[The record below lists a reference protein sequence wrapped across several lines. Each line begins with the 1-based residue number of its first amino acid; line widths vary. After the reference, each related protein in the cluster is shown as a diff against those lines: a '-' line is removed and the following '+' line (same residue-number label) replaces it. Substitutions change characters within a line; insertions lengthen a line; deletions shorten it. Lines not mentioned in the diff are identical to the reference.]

1 MADVSVEFG
10 ASDTGLAQTLKNI
23 QTELATLDAQQ
34 KTTAM
39 SAEEFQKSLSKI
51 KQLEGLETK
60 IQNMATATTDA
71 GTAASAASP
80 KVDELGKDAKNL
92 GDKSESGFLKMSA
105 AVAAGQAAVNIATA
119 GIKAAFDLA
128 KASIAEFGA
137 ALDLGGRLSDL
148 AARTGEAEGNLL
160 LLERAF
166 QNSGAGAEQVGPTIG
181 KLQKFMED
189 AAAGGATQTAA
200 MDRLGI
206 SYDELAGKTPT
217 QQLEAF
223 AQKISSIED
232 PGKRAATAMSIFGEE
247 GGKLLPLL
255 TNFSGELGT
264 AEGQLGSMVEIMNRN
279 AAVFDAVSDKINIVK
294 GKFMEFA
301 AGILDRIVPALDAVT
316 EGLSRIDAAA
326 IGQQLADAFLGGTQA
341 MSGFQSAVDAFKAGN
356 ITLAL
361 TSIWESAKLQAM
373 QTGNAIITNFT
384 AAFKTV
390 GDIIAEIFRADGP
403 TFMVLRSSFDF
414 VAGYAKD
421 KIATAMAEMFA
432 GMGPAFGQMTESL
445 KISADAGAT
454 AAELALMR
462 IPVAAELAA
471 EDIGSVLGN
480 STQTFKDNLA
490 ESESN
495 FFDVGTQAAK
505 VAAINETIATAAGTT
520 NQALQAQIPTMQEL
534 VAQQQ
539 QSQALELAKLESAAD
554 VAEAKF
560 AEVENQIAL
569 NNAIATGNTAEQE
582 RLQKLIDGE
591 KQQQRINTLV
601 LEYAKSMPQA
611 EAEKLADEMVR
622 SETAITAAKDEMVN
636 VANAAQKAKNHAG
649 GLKTNLTDATTEAG
663 TVEEAV
669 KKIAQAEMD
678 NSAKALN
685 AALIESRT
693 KLGEMKDFIGVDMS
707 QMSIEDIIK
716 KLGLDVDTMAT
727 QETKIKA
734 INAAVTAIANLPVTE
749 ITPIVDE
756 IGVNDKLDAVKTAL
770 ANINK
775 PNVTP
780 SIGSIS
786 DGVTTAN
793 DELDGI
799 ITPDVTPS
807 INESDLS
814 TAVADAKNTLET
826 GLANV
831 AAVVTVTVDGTSL
844 QNVRDELEAAATDVP
859 MTVKADQAQIDSA
872 VGALQAEI
880 TNNFTGG
887 EGGQGGQGG
896 NGGAGGAGGDAN
908 ADVTSITSILNGWT
922 DIISTIRDRLPMTA
936 LA

>member
-10 ASDTGLAQTLKNI
+10 PSDTGLAQTLKNI
-23 QTELATLDAQQ
+23 QSELATLDAQQ

-166 QNSGAGAEQVGPTIG
+166 QNSGAGAEAVGPAIN
-181 KLQKFMED
+181 KLQNFMQG
-189 AAAGGATQTAA
+189 AAEGGATQTAA

-206 SYDELAGKTPT
+206 SLDELAGKTPT

-223 AQKISSIED
+223 AQKISSVED
-232 PGKRAATAMSIFGEE
+232 PTLRTALAMDVFGKSGGE
-247 GGKLLPLL
+247 LLPLL

-264 AEGQLGSMVEIMNRN
+264 AEGQLGSMVDIMNRN
-279 AAVFDAVSDKINIVK
+279 AEVFDAVSDKINIVK

-341 MSGFQSAVDAFKAGN
+341 MQGFQSAVDAFKAGN

-384 AAFKTV
+384 AAFNTV
-390 GDIIAEIFRADGP
+390 GAVITAIFSQGSATMKFID
-403 TFMVLRSSFDF
+403 SSFF
-414 VAGYAKD
+414 IAGQKA
-421 KIATAMAEMFA
+421 AMAFGSAMLSIIPGIKMFD
-432 GMGPAFGQMTESL
+432 GIRENLESNL
-445 KISADAGAT
+445 KAIEAAQYNNFKKFQQHGVA
-454 AAELALMR
+454 AAEE
-462 IPVAAELAA
+462 V
-471 EDIGSVLGN
+471 GHVLSQLPDVFN
-480 STQTFKDNLA
+480 QKLT

-560 AEVENQIAL
+560 TEVENQIAL
-569 NNAIATGNTAEQE
+569 NNAIATGNTKEQE
-582 RLQKLIDGE
+582 RLQVLIDGE

-601 LEYAKSMPQA
+601 LEYAKSMPL
-611 EAEKLADEMVR
+611 EAAKDLAKEMVN
-622 SETAITAAKDEMVN
+622 SETAVKGMKANMGQVETKTQTVN
-636 VANAAQKAKNHAG
+636 GLLAQMNQQQIDAPAQTLIQRLEAAQ
-649 GLKTNLTDATTEAG
+649 
-663 TVEEAV
+663 
-669 KKIAQAEMD
+669 
-678 NSAKALN
+678 
-685 AALIESRT
+685 T
-693 KLGEMKDFIGVDMS
+693 KLSSMKQFVGVDM
-707 QMSIEDIIK
+707 QNMPLESIID
-716 KLGLDVDTMAT
+716 KLGLDDYGLTTTESKLKLV
-727 QETKIKA
+727 E
-734 INAAVTAIANLPVTE
+734 AAVTKLGDADPADL
-749 ITPIVDE
+749 TPTVDE
-756 IGVNDKLDAVKTAL
+756 IGVNNELETVKGYL
-770 ANINK
+770 AA
-775 PNVTP
+775 VTP
-780 SIGSIS
+780 P
-786 DGVTTAN
+786 DATPT
-793 DELDGI
+793 LDQ
-799 ITPDVTPS
+799 TDVQNAAT
-807 INESDLS
+807 
-814 TAVADAKNTLET
+814 DAKDTLET
-826 GLANV
+826 ELASV
-831 AAVVTVTVDGTSL
+831 ATVVSPTIDDPAKQAVRSD
-844 QNVRDELEAAATDVP
+844 LEAAATDVP

-887 EGGQGGQGG
+887 EGGDGG
-896 NGGAGGAGGDAN
+896 NGGNGGKGGRGGDAN
-908 ADVTSITSILNGWT
+908 ADVTSITAILDPWT
-922 DIISTIRDRLPMTA
+922 EIITAIRDRLPMTA

>member
-80 KVDELGKDAKNL
+80 LVSHLGGNMKKAGDEATDVGK
-92 GDKSESGFLKMSA
+92 KSEGGFLKMSA
-105 AVAAGQAAVNIATA
+105 AVAAGQVAVNIATA

-166 QNSGAGAEQVGPTIG
+166 QNSGAGAEAVGPAIN
-181 KLQKFMED
+181 KLQNFMQG
-189 AAAGGATQTAA
+189 AAEGGATQTAA

-206 SYDELAGKTPT
+206 SLDELAGKTPT

-223 AQKISSIED
+223 AQKISSVED
-232 PGKRAATAMSIFGEE
+232 PTLRTALAMDVFGKSGGE
-247 GGKLLPLL
+247 LLPLL

-264 AEGQLGSMVEIMNRN
+264 AEGQLGSMVDIMNRN

-316 EGLSRIDAAA
+316 EGLSRIDTAA

-390 GDIIAEIFRADGP
+390 GDIISEIFRADGP

-560 AEVENQIAL
+560 TEVENQIAL

-582 RLQKLIDGE
+582 RLQKLLDGE

-601 LEYAKSMPQA
+601 LEYAKLMPQA
-611 EAEKLADEMVR
+611 EAESLAKEMVR
-622 SETAITAAKDEMVN
+622 SETA
-636 VANAAQKAKNHAG
+636 AQKAKSHAD
-649 GLKTNLTDATTEAG
+649 GLKTNLTNAATEAG
-663 TVEEAV
+663 TVQEAV
-669 KKIAQAEMD
+669 KKIAQEKMD
-678 NSAKALN
+678 GSAKALN
-685 AALIESRT
+685 AALVESRT
-693 KLGEMKDFIGVDMS
+693 KLGEVKDFIGVDMS
-707 QMSIEDIIK
+707 KMSIEDIIK

-734 INAAVTAIANLPVTE
+734 INAAVQAIADMQVTD
-749 ITPIVDE
+749 ITPTVDE

-770 ANINK
+770 ANINR

-780 SIGSIS
+780 SIGSVS
-786 DGVTTAN
+786 NGVATAN
-793 DELDGI
+793 TELDGI
-799 ITPDVTPS
+799 KTPDVTPS
-807 INESDLS
+807 VNESDLNQ
-814 TAVADAKNTLET
+814 TVADAKNTLET
-826 GLANV
+826 GLASV

-887 EGGQGGQGG
+887 EGGAGGNGG
-896 NGGAGGAGGDAN
+896 NGGAGGAGGDAI

-922 DIISTIRDRLPMTA
+922 DIISTIRDRLPITA

>member
-80 KVDELGKDAKNL
+80 LVSHLGGNMKKAGDEATDVGK
-92 GDKSESGFLKMSA
+92 KSEGGFLKMSA
-105 AVAAGQAAVNIATA
+105 AVAAGQVAVNIATA

-166 QNSGAGAEQVGPTIG
+166 QNSGAGAEAVGPAIN
-181 KLQKFMED
+181 KLQNFMQG
-189 AAAGGATQTAA
+189 AAEGGATQTAA

-206 SYDELAGKTPT
+206 SLDELAGKTPT

-223 AQKISSIED
+223 AQKISSVED
-232 PGKRAATAMSIFGEE
+232 PTLRTALAMDVFGKSGGE
-247 GGKLLPLL
+247 LLPLL

-264 AEGQLGSMVEIMNRN
+264 AEGQLGSMVDIMNRN

-316 EGLSRIDAAA
+316 EGLSRIDTAA

-390 GDIIAEIFRADGP
+390 GDIISEIFRADGP

-539 QSQALELAKLESAAD
+539 QSQALELARLESAAD

-560 AEVENQIAL
+560 TEVENQIAL

-582 RLQKLIDGE
+582 RLQKLLDGE
-591 KQQQRINTLV
+591 KQQQRVNTLV
-601 LEYAKSMPQA
+601 LEYAKLMPQA
-611 EAEKLADEMVR
+611 EAESLAKEMVR
-622 SETAITAAKDEMVN
+622 SETA
-636 VANAAQKAKNHAG
+636 AQKAKSHAD
-649 GLKTNLTDATTEAG
+649 GLKTNLTNAATEAG
-663 TVEEAV
+663 TVQEAV
-669 KKIAQAEMD
+669 KKIAQEKMD
-678 NSAKALN
+678 GSAKALN
-685 AALIESRT
+685 AALVESRT
-693 KLGEMKDFIGVDMS
+693 KLGEVKDFIGVDMS
-707 QMSIEDIIK
+707 KMSIEDIIK

-734 INAAVTAIANLPVTE
+734 INAAVQAIADMQVTD
-749 ITPIVDE
+749 ITPTVDE

-770 ANINK
+770 ANINR

-780 SIGSIS
+780 SIGSVS
-786 DGVTTAN
+786 NGVATAN
-793 DELDGI
+793 TELDGI
-799 ITPDVTPS
+799 KTPDVTPS
-807 INESDLS
+807 VNESDLNQ
-814 TAVADAKNTLET
+814 TVADAKNTLET
-826 GLANV
+826 GLASV

-887 EGGQGGQGG
+887 EGGAGGNGG
-896 NGGAGGAGGDAN
+896 NGGAGGAGGDAI

-922 DIISTIRDRLPMTA
+922 DIISTIRDRLPITA

>member
-1 MADVSVEFG
+1 
-10 ASDTGLAQTLKNI
+10 
-23 QTELATLDAQQ
+23 
-34 KTTAM
+34 
-39 SAEEFQKSLSKI
+39 
-51 KQLEGLETK
+51 
-60 IQNMATATTDA
+60 
-71 GTAASAASP
+71 
-80 KVDELGKDAKNL
+80 
-92 GDKSESGFLKMSA
+92 
-105 AVAAGQAAVNIATA
+105 
-119 GIKAAFDLA
+119 
-128 KASIAEFGA
+128 
-137 ALDLGGRLSDL
+137 
-148 AARTGEAEGNLL
+148 
-160 LLERAF
+160 
-166 QNSGAGAEQVGPTIG
+166 
-181 KLQKFMED
+181 
-189 AAAGGATQTAA
+189 
-200 MDRLGI
+200 
-206 SYDELAGKTPT
+206 
-217 QQLEAF
+217 
-223 AQKISSIED
+223 
-232 PGKRAATAMSIFGEE
+232 
-247 GGKLLPLL
+247 
-255 TNFSGELGT
+255 
-264 AEGQLGSMVEIMNRN
+264 
-279 AAVFDAVSDKINIVK
+279 
-294 GKFMEFA
+294 
-301 AGILDRIVPALDAVT
+301 
-316 EGLSRIDAAA
+316 
-326 IGQQLADAFLGGTQA
+326 
-341 MSGFQSAVDAFKAGN
+341 
-356 ITLAL
+356 
-361 TSIWESAKLQAM
+361 M

-390 GDIIAEIFRADGP
+390 GDIISEIFRADGP

-560 AEVENQIAL
+560 TEVENQIAL

-582 RLQKLIDGE
+582 RLQKLLDGE

-601 LEYAKSMPQA
+601 LEYAKLMPQA
-611 EAEKLADEMVR
+611 EAESLAKEMVR
-622 SETAITAAKDEMVN
+622 SET
-636 VANAAQKAKNHAG
+636 AAQKAKNHAD
-649 GLKTNLTDATTEAG
+649 GLKTNLTNAATEAG
-663 TVEEAV
+663 TVQEAV
-669 KKIAQAEMD
+669 KKIAQEKMD

-685 AALIESRT
+685 AALVESRT

-716 KLGLDVDTMAT
+716 KLGLDVDKMAT

-734 INAAVTAIANLPVTE
+734 INAAVQAIADMQVTD
-749 ITPIVDE
+749 ITPTVDE
-756 IGVNDKLDAVKTAL
+756 IGVNNKLDAVKTAL
-770 ANINK
+770 ANINR

-780 SIGSIS
+780 SIGSVS
-786 DGVTTAN
+786 NGVATAN
-793 DELDGI
+793 TELDGI

-826 GLANV
+826 GLASV

-844 QNVRDELEAAATDVP
+844 QNVQDELESAATDVP

-887 EGGQGGQGG
+887 EGGQGGNGG

>member
-23 QTELATLDAQQ
+23 QSELATLDAQQ

-80 KVDELGKDAKNL
+80 LVSHLGGDMKKAGDEATDVGK
-92 GDKSESGFLKMSA
+92 KSEGGFLKMSA
-105 AVAAGQAAVNIATA
+105 AVAAGQVAVNIATA

-166 QNSGAGAEQVGPTIG
+166 QNSGAGAEAVGPAIN
-181 KLQKFMED
+181 KLQNFMQG
-189 AAAGGATQTAA
+189 AAEGGATQTAA

-206 SYDELAGKTPT
+206 SLDELAGKTPT

-223 AQKISSIED
+223 AQKISSVED
-232 PGKRAATAMSIFGEE
+232 PTLRTALAMDVFGKSGGE
-247 GGKLLPLL
+247 LLPLL

-264 AEGQLGSMVEIMNRN
+264 AEGQLGSMVDIMNRN

-316 EGLSRIDAAA
+316 EGLSRIDTAA

-390 GDIIAEIFRADGP
+390 GDIISEIFRADGP

-560 AEVENQIAL
+560 TEVENQIAL

-582 RLQKLIDGE
+582 RLQKLLDGE

-601 LEYAKSMPQA
+601 LEYAKLMPQA
-611 EAEKLADEMVR
+611 EAESLAKEMVR
-622 SETAITAAKDEMVN
+622 SET
-636 VANAAQKAKNHAG
+636 AAQKAKNHAD
-649 GLKTNLTDATTEAG
+649 GLKTNLTNAATEAG
-663 TVEEAV
+663 TVQEAV
-669 KKIAQAEMD
+669 KKIAQEKMD

-685 AALIESRT
+685 AALVESRT

-716 KLGLDVDTMAT
+716 KLGLDVDIMAT

-734 INAAVTAIANLPVTE
+734 INAAVKAIADMPVTDV
-749 ITPIVDE
+749 TPTVDE

-770 ANINK
+770 ANINA
-775 PNVTP
+775 PTVTP
-780 SIGSIS
+780 AIGSVS
-786 DGVTTAN
+786 GGVATAN
-793 DELDGI
+793 TELDGI
-799 ITPDVTPS
+799 NTPDVTPS

-826 GLANV
+826 GLASV
-831 AAVVTVTVDGTSL
+831 AAVVTVTVDDAAQQSARTK
-844 QNVRDELEAAATDVP
+844 LEAIATDVP

-880 TNNFTGG
+880 KNEFTGG
-887 EGGQGGQGG
+887 EGGQGGNGG
-896 NGGAGGAGGDAN
+896 NGGAGGAGGDAV

-922 DIISTIRDRLPMTA
+922 DIISTIRDRLPLQA
-936 LA
+936 LVY

>member
-10 ASDTGLAQTLKNI
+10 ATDSGLAQTLKNI
-23 QTELATLDAQQ
+23 QSELATLDAQQ

-80 KVDELGKDAKNL
+80 LVSHLGGDMKKAGDEATDVGK
-92 GDKSESGFLKMSA
+92 KSEGGFLKMSA
-105 AVAAGQAAVNIATA
+105 AVAAGQVAVNIATA

-166 QNSGAGAEQVGPTIG
+166 QNSGAGAEQVGPIIG

-217 QQLEAF
+217 QQIEAF

-264 AEGQLGSMVEIMNRN
+264 AEGQLGSMVDIMNRN

-316 EGLSRIDAAA
+316 EGLSRIDTAA

-445 KISADAGAT
+445 KISAGAGAT

-539 QSQALELAKLESAAD
+539 QSQALELARLESAAD
-554 VAEAKF
+554 AAEAKF
-560 AEVENQIAL
+560 EEVENQIAL
-569 NNAIATGNTAEQE
+569 NDAIAKGDTAEQK
-582 RLQKLIDGE
+582 RLQNLIAGE
-591 KQQQRINTLV
+591 KQREQQQQRLNTLV
-601 LEYAKSMPQA
+601 IEYAKLMPQA
-611 EAEKLADEMVR
+611 EAESLAKEMVR
-622 SETAITAAKDEMVN
+622 SETA
-636 VANAAQKAKNHAG
+636 AQKAKSHAD
-649 GLKTNLTDATTEAG
+649 GLKTNLTNAATEAG
-663 TVEEAV
+663 TVQEAV
-669 KKIAQAEMD
+669 KKIAQEKMD

-685 AALIESRT
+685 AALVESRT
-693 KLGEMKDFIGVDMS
+693 KLGEVKDFIGVDMS
-707 QMSIEDIIK
+707 KMSIEDIIK

-734 INAAVTAIANLPVTE
+734 INAAVQAIADMQVTD
-749 ITPIVDE
+749 ITPTVDE

-770 ANINK
+770 ANINR

-780 SIGSIS
+780 SIGSVS
-786 DGVTTAN
+786 NGVATAN
-793 DELDGI
+793 TELDGI

-807 INESDLS
+807 VNESDLS

-826 GLANV
+826 GLASV
-831 AAVVTVTVDGTSL
+831 AAVVTVTVDGTSS
-844 QNVRDELEAAATDVP
+844 QNVRDELEATATDVP

-887 EGGQGGQGG
+887 EGGAGG
-896 NGGAGGAGGDAN
+896 NGGNGGNGGDGGDAI

-922 DIISTIRDRLPMTA
+922 DIISTIRDRLPMQA